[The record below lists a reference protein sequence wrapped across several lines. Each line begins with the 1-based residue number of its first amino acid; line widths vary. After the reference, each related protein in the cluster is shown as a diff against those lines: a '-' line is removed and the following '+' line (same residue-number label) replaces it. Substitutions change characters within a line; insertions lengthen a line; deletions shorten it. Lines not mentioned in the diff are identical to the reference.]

1 MPFEIVNCDCQT
13 PLFFHCQ
20 CSLPV
25 MVDARSSL
33 SNCSTKQSL
42 LTKFYV
48 WLEVIEV
55 TWYCCSNVENKY
67 YSHTKDLK
75 IGPAEGSM
83 ADLMDPELSER
94 IKTLK
99 FVSTETLK

>member
-1 MPFEIVNCDCQT
+1 MFLMTSSEKA
-13 PLFFHCQ
+13 
-20 CSLPV
+20 V
-25 MVDARSSL
+25 MVDARSFL